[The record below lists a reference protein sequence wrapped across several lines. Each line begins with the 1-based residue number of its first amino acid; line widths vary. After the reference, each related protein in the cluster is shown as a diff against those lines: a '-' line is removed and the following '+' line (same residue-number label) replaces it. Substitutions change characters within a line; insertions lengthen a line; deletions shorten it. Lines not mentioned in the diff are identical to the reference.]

1 MARQI
6 TNHGL
11 IAVNGKKLDV
21 PSYRVRVGDIIT
33 VKETAKQKTL
43 FNKISEKLAKIE
55 ATLEKEESVIFYFD
69 RENSHKD
76 LLELQDYFEA
86 KGKSFYMS
94 EVKYGLSDSEYM
106 YQVHI
111 IN

>member
-1 MARQI
+1 MDLKFARTEI
-6 TNHGL
+6 D
-11 IAVNGKKLDV
+11 VKPKKADL
-21 PSYRVRVGDIIT
+21 S
-33 VKETAKQKTL
+33 
-43 FNKISEKLAKIE
+43 KIE
-55 ATLEKEESVIFYFD
+55 ATVEKEDSVIFYFD

-94 EVKYGLSDSEYM
+94 EVKYGLSDNEYM

-111 IN
+111 VN

>member
-1 MARQI
+1 MDLKFARTEI
-6 TNHGL
+6 N
-11 IAVNGKKLDV
+11 VKPKKAD
-21 PSYRVRVGDIIT
+21 
-33 VKETAKQKTL
+33 
-43 FNKISEKLAKIE
+43 LAKIE
-55 ATLEKEESVIFYFD
+55 ASVEKTDSIIFYFD

-94 EVKYGLSDSEYM
+94 EVEYGLSDNEYM

-111 IN
+111 MN

>member
-1 MARQI
+1 MDLKFAR
-6 TNHGL
+6 TE
-11 IAVNGKKLDV
+11 VTGK
-21 PSYRVRVGDIIT
+21 
-33 VKETAKQKTL
+33 AKKVD
-43 FNKISEKLAKIE
+43 LAKIE
-55 ATLEKEESVIFYFD
+55 ASVEKDDSIIFYFD

-76 LLELQDYFEA
+76 LLELQDHFEA

-94 EVKYGLSDSEYM
+94 EVKFGLSDNEYM